1 MASYP
6 QYAVFNKFKFIDCQ
20 YHHAEQRNI
29 QSRKLE
35 KWNYKSG
42 KNLWLKY
49 PTNLQSML
57 IYGIMSTIRWVS
69 TDIKLTT
76 SPVVDSAL
84 PCGDTRRDF
93 RYIAEVTE
101 ERTQRPVKNK

>member
-101 ERTQRPVKNK
+101 ERTQKPVKNK